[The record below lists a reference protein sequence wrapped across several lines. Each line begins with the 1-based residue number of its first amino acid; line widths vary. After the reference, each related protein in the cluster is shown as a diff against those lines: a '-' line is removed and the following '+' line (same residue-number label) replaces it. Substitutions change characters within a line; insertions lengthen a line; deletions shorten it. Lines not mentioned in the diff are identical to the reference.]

1 MNLKPGIVSLV
12 RFPRSDLEKGKYRP
26 IVLLSSLPGPFGDWL
41 ICALTSQLQ
50 HKVDDWDE
58 VINASD
64 PDFSTS
70 GLKCPSLIRLG
81 KLATVESAVLEG
93 VLGEIS
99 SERLKRLL
107 QRLGAYLQKQITATL
122 R

>member
-1 MNLKPGIVSLV
+1 MNLKPGIVSVV
-12 RFPRSDLEKGKYRP
+12 RFPRSDVEKGKYRP
-26 IVLLSSLPGPFGDWL
+26 FILLSSLPGPFSDWM

-58 VINASD
+58 VIDASD
-64 PDFSTS
+64 PDFSIS

-99 SERLKRLL
+99 SERLNRLL
-107 QRLGAYLQKQITATL
+107 QRLSAYLQKQITAA
-122 R
+122 